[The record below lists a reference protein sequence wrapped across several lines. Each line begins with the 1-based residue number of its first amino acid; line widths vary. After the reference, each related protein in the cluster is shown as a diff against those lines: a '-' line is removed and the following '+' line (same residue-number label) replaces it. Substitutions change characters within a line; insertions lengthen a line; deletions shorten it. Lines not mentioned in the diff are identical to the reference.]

1 MGRGGTATAE
11 MQRRRVAVEAARLI
25 AEQGMRDYHL
35 AKRKAAGRLG
45 LGEDA
50 VLPSN
55 REIEAALREHQRLF
69 QADSQPRELARL
81 RGLALEAMEF
91 LAALQPRL
99 VGAVLDGTADAHSA
113 ICLHVF
119 SDDPLQLTDLLV
131 RHGIDW
137 EELDH
142 PMRMGNGESF
152 TCPAL
157 RINVDGAVIDISL
170 FPLDG
175 LRQAPL
181 DRISERPMQRAG
193 IEAVR
198 ELIATC
204 NGNEF
209 DAASPQR

>member
-1 MGRGGTATAE
+1 MARGNGPTAGLH
-11 MQRRRVAVEAARLI
+11 RRRVAIEAARLI
-25 AEQGMRDYHL
+25 AEQGLRDYHL
-35 AKRKAAGRLG
+35 AKRKAATRLG

-50 VLPSN
+50 ALPSN

-99 VGAVLDGTADAHSA
+99 VGAVLEGTADTHSV

-119 SDDPLQLTDLLV
+119 SDDPLQLTDLLG
-131 RHGIDW
+131 RHAIDW

-142 PMRMGNGESF
+142 PMRMGRDGTF

-157 RINVDGAVIDISL
+157 RINADGAVIDISM

-204 NGNEF
+204 DGNEV
-209 DAASPQR
+209 AAATPQR